1 MSFVYVAGV
10 GGAIAFNSNH
20 MNLQYDLVVPLW
32 LKTWCLDL
40 FHLFIGEAAAF
51 HEWKE
56 HFGWGGWLVIASD
69 FWINP
74 L

>member
-20 MNLQYDLVVPLW
+20 MNSAWPSSSSLIE
-32 LKTWCLDL
+32 TWCLDL
-40 FHLFIGEAAAF
+40 FHLLFIGEAAVF

-56 HFGWGGWLVIASD
+56 HFGRG
-69 FWINP
+69 
-74 L
+74 

>member
-10 GGAIAFNSNH
+10 GGATAFNSNH
-20 MNLQYDLVVPLW
+20 MNLQRDLVVPLW

-40 FHLFIGEAAAF
+40 FHILCIGEAAAF

-56 HFGWGGWLVIASD
+56 HFG
-69 FWINP
+69 
-74 L
+74 